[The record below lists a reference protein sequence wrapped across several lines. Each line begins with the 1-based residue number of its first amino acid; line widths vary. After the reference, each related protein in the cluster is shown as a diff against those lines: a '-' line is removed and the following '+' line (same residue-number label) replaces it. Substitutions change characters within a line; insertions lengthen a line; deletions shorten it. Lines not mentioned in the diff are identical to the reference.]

1 MSSKPKHNLYSC
13 TCTFLHTRQLNSLPS
28 FGILI
33 AHRHATLTPIAL
45 LRALLLPAELS
56 RAQLLPRAP
65 PHLRLVRA
73 HELLVLDHR
82 RAHEDA
88 ERGERRV
95 QDEHRVRAARV
106 AVQDAARRRG
116 GDVDRVGVRG
126 RRAGTVGLIAIG
138 EGGEHGRVVDDLV
151 DRGGRKPEGGH
162 TCPERVVAG
171 YNIEISY
178 LRAKSDERLAPEDSF
193 LDFISNSHDRTTYGK
208 G

>member
-1 MSSKPKHNLYSC
+1 M
-13 TCTFLHTRQLNSLPS
+13 
-28 FGILI
+28 
-33 AHRHATLTPIAL
+33 
-45 LRALLLPAELS
+45 
-56 RAQLLPRAP
+56 
-65 PHLRLVRA
+65 
-73 HELLVLDHR
+73 LDHR

-116 GDVDRVGVRG
+116 GDVDRVGVGVRG

-151 DRGGRKPEGGH
+151 DRGGRKPEEGH

-178 LRAKSDERLAPEDSF
+178 LRAKSDERLAPPGTRFLILSLTHMIVLPMARDSVPP
-193 LDFISNSHDRTTYGK
+193 SSRTNCTKHKVWQSVSVLAYVSK
-208 G
+208 AK